1 MKKNLLL
8 LLLVLAIPFTF
19 AFANEEEQEDYSKR
33 QIYNNS
39 CFVNSNP
46 AGQLDEGTKGA
57 IGCPPGRSQLFG
69 RAVNA
74 VGRRNNPMTCPLIGA
89 DYYFFSHTDGKCYK
103 YETTV
108 NNKLEAQ
115 GGRWI
120 CYSKDSNNCD

>member
-19 AFANEEEQEDYSKR
+19 AFANEEEQEDHSAR

-39 CFVNSNP
+39 CFVGNSP
-46 AGQLDEGTKGA
+46 AGRLDDGTKGA
-57 IGCPPGRSQLFG
+57 VGCPPGTSQTLG

-74 VGRRNNPMTCPLIGA
+74 FSKRNSSMTCAFGA

-103 YETTV
+103 YETTLS
-108 NNKLEAQ
+108 NKLEPQ

-120 CYSKDSNNCD
+120 CYRKDSNDCD